1 MMSGTIH
8 GLSWFPQFP
17 DKFVTW
23 GQEIKL
29 YERTQHDDNRRSAL
43 PNISA
48 NFLAT
53 ETRYQYARCVQPS
66 YHKNRPIIAVGLGD
80 GKVGICD
87 FHETVDN
94 SWEFTPRQQRMCLCL
109 AWNELDH
116 NVLAIGHD
124 RHRSDSCI
132 TIWDIERGVPKDSVS
147 FFGHSESAH
156 SMCWDKNHRVLIAGV
171 SQKQIKLFD
180 LKQGN
185 TTCQSIQTKMVHGLA
200 VAPNGNYLCSYLDS
214 VITIWDLR
222 VLDHPLKIIQSG
234 KNHLQLSWCPTRTS
248 LLTSLQRESPFI
260 TLYDIRSVDAESSRE
275 VYHVKRQLQPFQ
287 AKYYTSNKPPLLTS
301 LSWHNTDYERALLL
315 SEQGNILEI
324 RLPLSLLTTYSN
336 HKKLPLLPQ
345 RPLAIANSPIRQ
357 NSSQSTS
364 SLTSTSILNS
374 ALNFEILDHSL
385 SKEDLVEETYQ
396 RALADYGLK
405 TDMHVDSL
413 PLTPYL
419 KSVWLTLGN
428 LYREERLT
436 GLKSVLGINLGHT
449 SEALMAS
456 SRIESHVLQWPDF
469 INSNNLVCYR
479 SEQRDIALK
488 LCGWVFEQDLERFVN
503 GLCDNKEFSRAAMI
517 CVFHLKIVF
526 ACDILSKAADLSR
539 NSKDPHDA
547 SMFRIAAIALSSF
560 NADRCNST
568 WRNQRSN
575 ANKQIQ
581 DAHLR
586 AIFSFLTTENDNF
599 DAVLT
604 EDGISLADR
613 VAFACKYLSESKLS
627 DYVKQLIQKSI
638 ENGDLNGLLLTGE
651 SLDGINILQ
660 AYLDATS
667 DVQTVALI
675 AVNYFHREHFTD
687 NRIQYWISSYLDD
700 LNSWGLWEKRAELDI
715 KIENLRTGKRATRSV
730 YLSCNFC
737 GKSVSNA
744 LQEDARMRSAT
755 SNVNKLS
762 SCPSCR
768 KPLPRCSLCLLHM
781 GTTLNITLPSDS
793 THESLGWQSKPFSK
807 WFSWCQTCRH
817 GGHTEHMM
825 QWFKQNS
832 ECPVSSCTCRCFDM
846 DGTIPNDITDYS

>member
-29 YERTQHDDNRRSAL
+29 YERTQHDDSRRSAL

-109 AWNELDH
+109 AWNEFDH

-132 TIWDIERGVPKDSVS
+132 AIWDIERGVPKDAVS

-156 SMCWDKNHRVLIAGV
+156 
-171 SQKQIKLFD
+171 
-180 LKQGN
+180 
-185 TTCQSIQTKMVHGLA
+185 
-200 VAPNGNYLCSYLDS
+200 Y
-214 VITIWDLR
+214 
-222 VLDHPLKIIQSG
+222 
-234 KNHLQLSWCPTRTS
+234 HLQLSWCPTRSS

-287 AKYYTSNKPPLLTS
+287 AKYYASNKPPTLTYI
-301 LSWHNTDYERALLL
+301 SWHNTDYERALLL
-315 SEQGNILEI
+315 SEQGTILEI

-336 HKKLPLLPQ
+336 HKKIPLLPQ
-345 RPLAIANSPIRQ
+345 RPLAIASTPTRQ

-364 SLTSTSILNS
+364 SIISTSTLNS
-374 ALNFEILDHSL
+374 ALNFEILDQNL
-385 SKEDLVEETYQ
+385 SKEELVEETYQ
-396 RALADYGLK
+396 RALSDYGLK
-405 TDMHVDSL
+405 TDRHVDGL

-419 KSVWLTLGN
+419 KSVWLTLSN

-436 GLKSVLGINLGHT
+436 GLKTILGISLGHT

-456 SRIESHVLQWPDF
+456 SRIESRVLQWPDF

-479 SEQRDIALK
+479 SEQRDVALK

-613 VAFACKYLSESKLS
+613 VAFACKYLSESKLA

-638 ENGDLNGLLLTGE
+638 ESGDLNGLLLTGE

-660 AYLDATS
+660 AYLDLTS

-675 AVNYFHREHFTD
+675 AINYFHREHFAD
-687 NRIQYWISSYLDD
+687 NRIQYWISSYLDV

-715 KIENLRTGKRATRSV
+715 KIENLRTGTRTTRSV
-730 YLSCNFC
+730 FLSCNFC
-737 GKSVSNA
+737 GKSVSSA
-744 LQEDARMRSAT
+744 LQEDARMRSAS

-781 GTTLNITLPSDS
+781 GTTLNISLPSDA

-832 ECPVSSCTCRCFDM
+832 ECPVSSCTCRCFDL
-846 DGTIPNDITDYS
+846 DGTVPNDLPDY